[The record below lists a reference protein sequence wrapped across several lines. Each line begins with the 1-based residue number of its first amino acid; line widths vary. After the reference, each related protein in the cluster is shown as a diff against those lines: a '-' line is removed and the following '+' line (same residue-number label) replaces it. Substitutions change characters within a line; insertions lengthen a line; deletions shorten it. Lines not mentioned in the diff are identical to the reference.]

1 MSQLV
6 NLQCLQSQIM
16 DGGMKRL
23 VIGSLFICFLL
34 IAVEVES
41 KPTNGMT
48 RIQVR
53 TTKIKALKSQSM
65 EKIIYSFG
73 ILWNL
78 IKLIYSTQ
86 NLHFQEVLRTL
97 MGGKPGLSA
106 RGKKFYNS
114 PDSRFSSFHEP
125 MEIKTLVTDWWR
137 LQYNPNSQLLHLYK
151 SVIYKI
157 NLVYCFNRHTVDTN
171 N

>member
-1 MSQLV
+1 V

-48 RIQVR
+48 RIQ
-53 TTKIKALKSQSM
+53 
-65 EKIIYSFG
+65 
-73 ILWNL
+73 
-78 IKLIYSTQ
+78 
-86 NLHFQEVLRTL
+86 EVLRTL

-125 MEIKTLVTDWWR
+125 MEIKTLVTDW
-137 LQYNPNSQLLHLYK
+137 
-151 SVIYKI
+151 
-157 NLVYCFNRHTVDTN
+157 
-171 N
+171 